1 MKIKLLIFFSVIAF
15 FVITVSI
22 VETQSVSVVQYE
34 TVIESVSELES
45 SESESIADTADLVK
59 NSTLMDMYYKS
70 LSFSDDSLIC
80 FTLTKDIFRPPCL
93 A

>member
-1 MKIKLLIFFSVIAF
+1 MKIKLLAFFSVIAF

-22 VETQSVSVVQYE
+22 VERQSVSVVQYE

-59 NSTLMDMYYKS
+59 NSTLTDMYYKS

-80 FTLTKDIFRPPCL
+80 FILTKDIFRPPCL
-93 A
+93 T

>member
-1 MKIKLLIFFSVIAF
+1 MKIKLLAFFSVIAF

-22 VETQSVSVVQYE
+22 VERQSVSVVQYE

-59 NSTLMDMYYKS
+59 NSTLTGMYYKS
-70 LSFSDDSLIC
+70 LSFSDHSLIC
-80 FTLTKDIFRPPCL
+80 FILTKDIFRPPCL
-93 A
+93 T